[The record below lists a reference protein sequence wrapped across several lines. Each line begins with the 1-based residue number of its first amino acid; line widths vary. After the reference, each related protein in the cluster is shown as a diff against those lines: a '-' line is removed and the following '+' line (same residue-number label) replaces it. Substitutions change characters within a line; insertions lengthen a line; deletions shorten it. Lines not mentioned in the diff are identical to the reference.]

1 MIVASPESFRGWIA
15 YDERPRPEGTPDSGQ
30 WRKMGAHNLSR
41 ISAVP
46 PGRGHILLPIPG
58 TSYLATFIQSLR
70 DKKSDVLLQRPANG
84 EWRPGGTAC
93 EYS

>member
-1 MIVASPESFRGWIA
+1 MKVARQFIAWIA
-15 YDERPRPEGTPDSGQ
+15 YEERPRPGGTPDSGQ
-30 WRKMGAHNLSR
+30 AGKIGAHNLPR
-41 ISAVP
+41 ISAIP
-46 PGRGHILLPIPG
+46 SGRGHILLPIPG

-70 DKKSDVLLQRPANG
+70 DKKSGVLSQRPANG